1 MTDSCHP
8 ALRGRFGTTNYYLV
22 PMPVGEVV
30 SKVRL
35 PADVAGWE
43 NLTVNEKYQR
53 KLNESRV
60 RREIAPYFASEPDRF
75 SGALVLASQGPIK
88 FEPLSKVGG
97 AAHSL
102 PGMYSGPASDM
113 GFVMLG
119 KDAALVPLDG
129 QHRARA
135 FKLALEG
142 YSDRASPEVR
152 PNPALASDTV
162 AVILVRFETGQSRR
176 IFNKLNKYARPPV
189 KSDKLITDDDDAV
202 AFITRQLLDKMLPSR
217 LVNPDNVLKDGS
229 HRFTTMATLYEAN
242 KKLISVLPVPITVKP
257 EKIGPAERDD
267 RMRDLEKEWSRL
279 ISGLGPWS
287 KALKDPGTRGDARRA
302 ELRRRYV
309 VCRPIGQTAL
319 VNGYALAC
327 KKCGDRADRDDLVAR
342 LDRINWSMG
351 AQHWRGLLVKN
362 NGKISAGKPASN
374 NAGVVIA
381 HMIGVR
387 LTREER
393 EGVLEFV
400 HGSAAGRHRLP
411 KQVAPADL

>member
-22 PMPVGEVV
+22 PMPVGELV
-30 SKVRL
+30 SNVRL

-60 RREIAPYFASEPDRF
+60 RREIAPYFATEQDRF

-119 KDAALVPLDG
+119 KDAVLVPLDG

-267 RMRDLEKEWSRL
+267 RMRDLEKRVVAAD
-279 ISGLGPWS
+279 LGPGPVEQGAQGS
-287 KALKDPGTRGDARRA
+287 GHQ
-302 ELRRRYV
+302 RRREAGRAAPQV
-309 VCRPIGQTAL
+309 RSLQAH
-319 VNGYALAC
+319 
-327 KKCGDRADRDDLVAR
+327 RADRACQRLRAGLQKVRGPRRSRRSGRQAGQDKLVDGRAA
-342 LDRINWSMG
+342 L
-351 AQHWRGLLVKN
+351 
-362 NGKISAGKPASN
+362 AG
-374 NAGVVIA
+374 
-381 HMIGVR
+381 
-387 LTREER
+387 
-393 EGVLEFV
+393 
-400 HGSAAGRHRLP
+400 AAG
-411 KQVAPADL
+411 